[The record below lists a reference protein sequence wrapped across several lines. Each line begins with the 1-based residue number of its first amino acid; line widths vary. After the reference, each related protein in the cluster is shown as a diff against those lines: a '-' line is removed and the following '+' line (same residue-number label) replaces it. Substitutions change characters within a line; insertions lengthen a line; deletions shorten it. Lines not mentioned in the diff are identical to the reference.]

1 MFDRIV
7 IIGCG
12 LIGSSIAGA
21 LKGRGNVKELVGVET
36 KDLASA
42 KSTGYYNII
51 HQSFDEIDSADLVI
65 VCTPVS
71 CTEEIFTEI
80 IKKNDHNDFKLITD
94 VISVKKRLLDFVD
107 HLETGLKEKVFIK
120 FFIQS
125 PSGWFR
131 KN

>member
-21 LKGRGNVKELVGVET
+21 IKSRGNVKEIIGVET

-51 HQSFDEIDSADLVI
+51 HQSFDEIDSADLVV

-71 CTEEIFTEI
+71 CTEQILTEI
-80 IKKNDHNDFKLITD
+80 IKKKC
-94 VISVKKRLLDFVD
+94 
-107 HLETGLKEKVFIK
+107 
-120 FFIQS
+120 
-125 PSGWFR
+125 
-131 KN
+131 